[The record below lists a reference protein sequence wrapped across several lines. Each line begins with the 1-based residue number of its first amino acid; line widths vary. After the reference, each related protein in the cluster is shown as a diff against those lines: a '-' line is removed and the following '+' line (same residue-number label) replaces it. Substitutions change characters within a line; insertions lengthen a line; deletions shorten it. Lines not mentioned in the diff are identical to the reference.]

1 MSSRTFTKS
10 IRGRLYFYNGTA
22 FPIAIQSNLEE
33 QKKQVEEMIM
43 LGLKTGV
50 SLKEQIKDYKE
61 QLDKIEACLYKHCNP
76 SSAKGLK
83 KVEQELGRNEDS
95 ILAIWQIN
103 ILALL
108 RLKAIKDDDNN
119 GTINIE

>member
-1 MSSRTFTKS
+1 VCSSD
-10 IRGRLYFYNGTA
+10 LNGTA
-22 FPIAIQSNLEE
+22 FPIAIQSDLEE
-33 QKKQVEEMIM
+33 QKKQVEEMIL